1 MSQKVVMGRPK
12 ALKKDLRT
20 QRVTVLFT
28 KKERIFLEKCA
39 GAEKVVDVIRRL
51 ALVGFAP

>member
-20 QRVTVLFT
+20 QRVTILFT

-39 GAEKVVDVIRRL
+39 GSEKVVDVIRRV
-51 ALVGFAP
+51 ALLGYVP